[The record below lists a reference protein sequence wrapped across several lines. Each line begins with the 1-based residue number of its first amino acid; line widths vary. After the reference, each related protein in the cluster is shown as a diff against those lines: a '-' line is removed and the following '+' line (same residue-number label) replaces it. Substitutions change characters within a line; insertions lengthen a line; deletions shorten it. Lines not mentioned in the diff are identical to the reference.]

1 MYRETKANN
10 QKKQPQGSKELIPK
24 KNKADG
30 YPNWKKLQIE
40 FLNSNQLIPFT
51 ENPGIK
57 KRNADAANTPLDHF
71 FLFEG

>member
-1 MYRETKANN
+1 MYRETKSNN

-57 KRNADAANTPLDHF
+57 K
-71 FLFEG
+71 